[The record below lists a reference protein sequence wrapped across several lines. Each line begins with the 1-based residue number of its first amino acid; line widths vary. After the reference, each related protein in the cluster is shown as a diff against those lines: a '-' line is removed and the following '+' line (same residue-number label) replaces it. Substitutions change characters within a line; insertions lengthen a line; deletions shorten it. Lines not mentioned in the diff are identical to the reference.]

1 MVGNT
6 DIFWLVIDFV
16 TFLLYIG
23 ILKSVKPFKVKLL
36 CKQILVSLDIFSQIL
51 GLGLRIKRPLTL
63 GRTYKLIIPLSYK
76 EGRCSWTLL
85 LPPSRLGFCRA
96 HF

>member
-23 ILKSVKPFKVKLL
+23 ILQSVKPVKVKLL
-36 CKQILVSLDIFSQIL
+36 CKQILVSLDIFSQISNKMFR
-51 GLGLRIKRPLTL
+51 GLIDTFAIG
-63 GRTYKLIIPLSYK
+63 
-76 EGRCSWTLL
+76 
-85 LPPSRLGFCRA
+85 
-96 HF
+96 